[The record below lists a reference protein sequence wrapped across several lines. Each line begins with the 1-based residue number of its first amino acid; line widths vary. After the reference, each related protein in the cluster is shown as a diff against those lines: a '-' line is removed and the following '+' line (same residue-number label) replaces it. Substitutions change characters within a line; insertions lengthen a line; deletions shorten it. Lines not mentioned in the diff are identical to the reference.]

1 MMNVYIA
8 DDEASIREGLKCII
22 DWNALGFE
30 VCGEAGNGEDAL
42 HDILELHPDLV
53 LLDIRMPRLQGTE
66 IVKAAREHHFKGR
79 FIILSGFSDFKY
91 AQTAIRYGVDFYLVK
106 PIDEKDLTDAVKSVS
121 EMLAKEKLLTSAMK
135 QYNEEAKRTILRDL
149 FLNTGDLKKIDLDEM
164 NLSASVYQI
173 IIYNNYNQGVFKLM
187 YRFSDLLK
195 LANTGN
201 DSFESISIDQKDI
214 ILLKGSFVL
223 DRFRDFLRLYE
234 FGPQKGSPL
243 DTLFLTYGRPV
254 NKAEDIHYSYEDAS
268 ALLNRRFFCEQN
280 QHTVGYEHLPD
291 FENCS
296 YKTSSEETRR
306 YCEKL
311 CEYMQSH
318 NQKSLV
324 ETLLSLEKNL
334 FYSSAEIPGIKL
346 FLTDI
351 FLQVKQTMNHIYCT
365 SDIPFPAN
373 ASIIDLIENKYYLH
387 EIIMFFSEQ
396 FKIIMNAIGS
406 ATSEN
411 VIDDVLSYINQN
423 YRDNIKLDII
433 APLFGYN
440 SSYLGKIFNKK
451 MGESFNSYID
461 HVRIDNSKV
470 LLLQN
475 NMKVYEIAEYIG
487 YKSVDYFHK
496 KFKKYVGVSPA
507 EFKKK

>member
-22 DWNALGFE
+22 DWKALGFE
-30 VCGEAGNGEDAL
+30 ICGEAGNGEDAL
-42 HDILELHPDLV
+42 HDILKLNPDLV

-66 IVKAAREHHFKGR
+66 IVKAAREHAFKGR

-91 AQTAIRYGVDFYLVK
+91 AQTAIRYGVDFYFVK
-106 PIDEKDLTDAVKSVS
+106 PIDEKELADAVKSIS
-121 EMLAKEKLLTSAMK
+121 EMLEKERRLTSAMRH
-135 QYNEEAKRTILRDL
+135 YNEEAKRALLLDIIS
-149 FLNTGDLKKIDLDEM
+149 NTGDFQTQVLDEM

-173 IIYNNYNQGVFKLM
+173 VIYKNYNQGSFQFA

-201 DSFESISIDQKDI
+201 DSFETINVDQTDV
-214 ILLKGSFVL
+214 ILLKGNFAV
-223 DRFRDFLRLYE
+223 DRFRDFLRHYE

-243 DTLFLTYGRPV
+243 DSLFLTYGRLV
-254 NKAEDIHYSYEDAS
+254 NKIEDIHFSYADAS
-268 ALLNRRFFCEQN
+268 HLLSRRFFCKQN
-280 QHTVGYEHLPD
+280 QHVVGYEQLPD
-291 FENCS
+291 
-296 YKTSSEETRR
+296 SESFCCKINAEEAGK
-306 YCEKL
+306 YSGKL
-311 CEYMQSH
+311 CEYIQGH
-318 NQKSLV
+318 NQKMLV
-324 ETLLSLEKNL
+324 ETLSSLEKDL
-334 FYSSAEIPGIKL
+334 YYSSAGVSDIKL

-351 FLQVKQTMNHIYCT
+351 YLQIKQVTNHIYCT
-365 SDIPFPAN
+365 LDIPFPTN

-387 EIIMFFSEQ
+387 EIIMLFSGQ
-396 FKIIMNAIGS
+396 FKIIANAIGS
-406 ATSEN
+406 ASSEN

-423 YRDNIKLDII
+423 YRDNIKLDTI

-440 SSYLGKIFNKK
+440 SSYLGKLFNKK
-451 MGESFNSYID
+451 IGESFNSYID
-461 HVRIDNSKV
+461 HVRIENSKM
-470 LLLQN
+470 LLIQN
-475 NMKVYEIAEYIG
+475 NMKVYEIAEYVG